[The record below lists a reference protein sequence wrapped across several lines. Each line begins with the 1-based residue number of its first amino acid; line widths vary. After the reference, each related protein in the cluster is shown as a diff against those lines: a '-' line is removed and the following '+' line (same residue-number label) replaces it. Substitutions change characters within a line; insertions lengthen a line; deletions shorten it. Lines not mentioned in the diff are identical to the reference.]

1 MANENLGAS
10 FSIDVT
16 ELKAGLAQAN
26 RLIRESE
33 SEFREAAAGMDDW
46 TKSQEGLEK
55 RQKSLNTQIDLQK
68 GKIENLVKQR
78 ELTIK
83 KMEEEGKTAEEIAKA
98 TDSVNQAITRESKQL
113 DKLKAELGKT
123 TKALDNLGE
132 ETEDAGKGFE
142 DLGDSAKDAGDG
154 FTVAKGA
161 AADLIANGISELIS
175 ACGDAVGELMNL
187 SAETEEYR
195 SSMAKLKTTFEE
207 NGKAVEDATSTYK
220 ELYSVFGEEDQAV
233 EAASHLAAL
242 TENEEEMAKW
252 QEILIGA
259 NARWGKSLPVENL
272 AEAANE
278 VSRTGILTGG
288 LTDAINWAADAN
300 ETYGVQLKKN
310 IDFTKLSEKELEKMT
325 KKQREEYEARK
336 AQFDAIEA
344 YNKKVSEATNAEEF
358 FQIALDECATEQE
371 RQALLMETLS
381 GLYSD
386 SATAYK
392 ENNKK
397 VIEARKATADYTE
410 IMAELGEEMQPT
422 TTKLTNFQTLL
433 AKKFAPVL
441 KKDVIPAIDDF
452 IDTISDDDA
461 IEGMVDGVSE
471 LAKTALPPLS
481 KAVKFCAE
489 NIDTLASVGGTAVT
503 VFAAFNAV
511 MKVSAA
517 VNAVQTAVA
526 GLSAGVGV
534 ATKMQV
540 GWNAAMSANPIGA
553 VLTAA
558 ALLTTGIIMLATS
571 LKDATES
578 TDLLSES
585 QRATVTAAEEAAEAY
600 RDEKKAADELA
611 GSQIA
616 NVDYVKNN
624 LLPQLESLVDENGKV
639 KKGEEERANFI
650 LGQLNQALGT
660 EYTQLSDIVDAN
672 GKIKESIYGVIE
684 AKKAQILLEAYEE
697 SYRLAVEKVAEAEKA
712 RAIQAQE
719 IAAQEAVYN
728 EAERIATEAR
738 MALTE
743 KAANVKSEAEGRML
757 AAEAD
762 RVMQLEANAEREKV
776 KLDEKTVAYD
786 NSEAALYQY
795 YKDISDYETANT
807 LLMKGETDKAVSYL
821 NNLSSGFQTAAST
834 AKLSADEQKK
844 VLEQQV
850 IDTEVN
856 AILMKEAY
864 ENGVEGVTEEMV
876 KTAEEQAEAAK
887 KEFHKVGGDITK
899 GIAEGAEKEEWTLTG
914 AIRGLIDSA
923 VSAARKRMDAH
934 SPSRLFEKE
943 VGKDMGLGVA
953 VGLRKSTS
961 AVVSAMQDQI
971 DAARGAYSVGSV
983 NLGNVSASGTSKS
996 GSHGLASGS
1005 LGGVVVNQVNNYS
1018 QAHSRYEIWQSEKNT
1033 ASAVKLALMGG

>member
-1 MANENLGAS
+1 MANETLGAS
-10 FSIDVT
+10 FSIDIT

-113 DKLKAELGKT
+113 DKLKSDLGKT
-123 TKALDNLGE
+123 TKALDELGE
-132 ETEDAGKGFE
+132 ETEDAEKGFK
-142 DLGDSAKDAGDG
+142 DLGDSAEDAGDG

-161 AADLIANGISELIS
+161 AADLISNGISALIS
-175 ACGDAVGELMNL
+175 SCKDAVSNLMSL
-187 SAETEEYR
+187 SEETEEYR

-207 NGKAVEDATSTYK
+207 NGKAVEDAVSTYK
-220 ELYSVFGEEDQAV
+220 ELYSVLGDEGQAS
-233 EAASHLAAL
+233 EAAMHLAAL
-242 TENEEEMAKW
+242 ADTEEEMAKW

-259 NARWGKSLPVENL
+259 NARWGASLPVEGL

-288 LTDAINWAADAN
+288 LTDAINWASDAN
-300 ETYGVQLKKN
+300 ETFGVKLKAN
-310 IDFTKLSEKELEKMT
+310 TEAN
-325 KKQREEYEARK
+325 EE
-336 AQFDAIEA
+336 F
-344 YNKKVSEATNAEEF
+344 NKKVQEATNAEEF
-358 FQIALDECATEQE
+358 FQIALDECNTEQE
-371 RQALLMETLS
+371 RQKLLTDTLIK
-381 GLYSD
+381 LYGE

-392 ENNKK
+392 ENNAS
-397 VIEARKATADYTE
+397 VIESRKATADYTE
-410 IMAELGEEMQPT
+410 VMAELGEEMQPT
-422 TTKLTNFQTLL
+422 TAKLTNLQTLL

-461 IEGMVDGVSE
+461 IEGMVDSVAE
-471 LAKTALPPLS
+471 LAKKALPPLS

-489 NIDTLASVGGTAVT
+489 NLDTLVTVGGTAVT
-503 VFAAFNAV
+503 VFTAFNAV

-517 VNAVQTAVA
+517 VNAAKTAIA
-526 GLSAGVGV
+526 GLSAGIGV
-534 ATKMQV
+534 ATKAQV

-553 VLTAA
+553 VLTAVG
-558 ALLTTGIIMLATS
+558 LLTTAIVLLSSKQKEATAS
-571 LKDATES
+571 A
-578 TDLLSES
+578 DLLTES
-585 QRATVTAAEEAAEAY
+585 QRATVTAAEDAAEAY

-611 GSQIA
+611 SAQMA
-616 NVDYVKNN
+616 NVDYVLYN
-624 LLPQLESLVDENGKV
+624 LLPQLKNLVDANGEV
-639 KKGEEERANFI
+639 KKGDEERAQFI
-650 LGQLNQALGT
+650 LNELNNALGT
-660 EYTQLSDIVDAN
+660 EYDKLSDIVSAN
-672 GKIKESIYGVIE
+672 GQIKDSIYAVID
-684 AKKAQILLEAYEE
+684 AKKAQILLETYED
-697 SYRLAVEKVAEAEKA
+697 SYRQAVENVAAAEKA

-719 IAAQEAVYN
+719 LVKQQD
-728 EAERIATEAR
+728 
-738 MALTE
+738 ALTMAQAE
-743 KAANVKSEAEGRML
+743 YDQVYADHIDAVLYGTGSEQLAANARINAA
-757 AAEAD
+757 AAELQA
-762 RVMQLEANAEREKV
+762 QKNNLEEKQ
-776 KLDEKTVAYD
+776 TAYD
-786 NSEAALYQY
+786 ESEAALYQY
-795 YKDISDYETANT
+795 YKDINDYQTAST
-807 LLMKGETDKAVSYL
+807 LIMEGSTSKALEYL
-821 NNLSSGFQTAAST
+821 NNLGTGFQTAAST

-864 ENGVEGVTEEMV
+864 ENGVEGVSEEMV
-876 KTAEEQAEAAK
+876 KTAAEQAENAK

-899 GIAEGAEKEEWTLTG
+899 GISEGAEKEEWSLTS
-914 AIRGLIDSA
+914 AMRGLIDRA

-943 VGKDMGLGVA
+943 VGRDMGLGVA

-971 DAARGAYSVGSV
+971 EAARGAYTVGSV
-983 NLGNVSASGTSKS
+983 NLGNVSASGMSKN
-996 GSHGLASGS
+996 GSQGLASGS

>member
-1 MANENLGAS
+1 MANETLGAS
-10 FSIDVT
+10 FSIDIT

-55 RQKSLNTQIDLQK
+55 RQKSLNTQIDIQK

-83 KMEEEGKTAEEIAKA
+83 KMEEEGKTADEIAKA

-113 DKLKAELGKT
+113 DKLKGELGKT
-123 TKALDNLGE
+123 TKALDELGE
-132 ETEDAGKGFE
+132 ETEDAEKGFE

-161 AADLIANGISELIS
+161 AADLIANGISALVS
-175 ACGDAVGELMNL
+175 SCKDAVGKLMSL
-187 SAETEEYR
+187 SEETEEYR

-207 NGKAVEDATSTYK
+207 NGKSVEEATATYK
-220 ELYSVFGEEDQAV
+220 ELYSVLGDEDQST

-242 TENEEEMAKW
+242 TETEEELAKW
-252 QEILIGA
+252 QDILIGA

-288 LTDAINWAADAN
+288 LTDAINWAADAG

-310 IDFTKLSEKELEKMT
+310 IKFTKLSEKELAKLT
-325 KKQREEYEARK
+325 KSQREEYEARK
-336 AQFDAIEA
+336 AQFDAIEE

-371 RQALLMETLS
+371 RQALIMETLS
-381 GLYSD
+381 DLYSD
-386 SATAYK
+386 SASDYK
-392 ENNKK
+392 KNNDS
-397 VIEARKATADYTE
+397 VIKARKATADYTE
-410 IMAELGEEMQPT
+410 VMAELGEEMQPVS
-422 TTKLTNFQTLL
+422 TKIKTLQTEL
-433 AKKFAPVL
+433 AKKLTPAL

-461 IEGMVDGVSE
+461 IDGLIDGISS

-489 NIDTLASVGGTAVT
+489 NIDTLATIGGTAVT

-511 MKVSAA
+511 MKVSAT
-517 VNAVQTAVA
+517 VNAVTTAVSA
-526 GLSAGVGV
+526 LSAGVGT

-553 VLTAA
+553 VLTAVG
-558 ALLTTGIIMLATS
+558 LLTAGIVLLS
-571 LKDATES
+571 NSQDDATKS
-578 TDLLSES
+578 VDLLNES

-600 RDEKKAADELA
+600 REEKEAADKLA
-611 GSQIA
+611 GSQMA
-616 NVDYVKNN
+616 NVDYVVNN
-624 LLPQLESLVDENGKV
+624 LLPQLSNLVDANGEV
-639 KKGEEERANFI
+639 KKGEEERAKFI
-650 LGQLNQALGT
+650 LNELNNALGT
-660 EYTQLSDIVDAN
+660 EYQQLSDIVGAN
-672 GKIKESIYGVIE
+672 GQIKDSIYAVIE
-684 AKKAQILLEAYEE
+684 AKRAQILLEAYEE

-719 IAAQEAVYN
+719 LAAQ
-728 EAERIATEAR
+728 AEIYAAKETAAQNARAALAEQVANAKTESEYR
-738 MALTE
+738 ALASVADGVTKME
-743 KAANVKSEAEGRML
+743 Q
-757 AAEAD
+757 AAEA
-762 RVMQLEANAEREKV
+762 EKK
-776 KLDEKTVAYD
+776 KLDELTTKYD
-786 NSEAALYQY
+786 ETESALYQY
-795 YKDISDYETANT
+795 YKDINDYQTASTLLAEGETA
-807 LLMKGETDKAVSYL
+807 KAVSYL
-821 NNLSSGFQTAAST
+821 NNLSTGFQTAAST
-834 AKLSADEQKK
+834 AKMSADEQKK

-856 AILMKEAY
+856 AILMKKAY
-864 ENGVEGVTEEMV
+864 EDGVEGVTEEMV
-876 KTAEEQAEAAK
+876 KTAEEQARKAK
-887 KEFHKVGGDITK
+887 SEFHKVGGDITK
-899 GIAEGAEKEEWTLTG
+899 GIAEGAEGETWTLTG
-914 AIRGLIDSA
+914 AMRTLIDKA
-923 VSAARKRMDAH
+923 VAAARKKMDAH

-943 VGKDMGLGVA
+943 VGRDMGLGVA
-953 VGLRKSTS
+953 VGVRKSTA

-983 NLGNVSASGTSKS
+983 NFGNISASGTNKN
-996 GSHGLASGS
+996 GSQGLASGS
-1005 LGGVVVNQVNNYS
+1005 AGGVVVNQVNNYS
-1018 QAHSRYEIWQSEKNT
+1018 QSHSRYEIWQSEKNT
-1033 ASAVKLALMGG
+1033 AAAVKLALMGG

>member
-1 MANENLGAS
+1 MANETLGAS
-10 FSIDVT
+10 FSIDIT

-98 TDSVNQAITRESKQL
+98 TDTVNQAITRESKQL

-123 TKALDNLGE
+123 TKALDELGE
-132 ETEDAGKGFE
+132 ETEDAEKGFE

-161 AADLIANGISELIS
+161 AADLIANGISTLIS
-175 ACGDAVGELMNL
+175 SCKDAVGALMNL

-207 NGKAVEDATSTYK
+207 NGKTVDEATATYK
-220 ELYSVFGEEDQAV
+220 ELYSVLGDEDQSL

-252 QEILIGA
+252 QEILIGT

-310 IDFTKLSEKELEKMT
+310 IEFTKLSEEELANMT
-325 KKQREEYEARK
+325 EKQREEYEARK
-336 AQFDAIEA
+336 AQFDAIEE
-344 YNKKVSEATNAEEF
+344 YNKKVSEATNAEEY

-381 GLYSD
+381 KLYGE

-392 ENNKK
+392 ENNAS
-397 VIEARKATADYTE
+397 VIESRKATADYTE
-410 IMAELGEEMQPT
+410 VMAELGEEMQPT
-422 TTKLTNFQTLL
+422 TTKLTNLQTLL

-441 KKDVIPAIDDF
+441 KKEVIPAIDDF
-452 IDTISDDDA
+452 IDTVSDDDA
-461 IEGMVDGVSE
+461 IEGMIDGVSD
-471 LAKTALPPLS
+471 LAKAALPPLS
-481 KAVKFCAE
+481 KAAKFCAE
-489 NIDTLASVGGTAVT
+489 NIGTLAKVGGTAVT
-503 VFAAFNAV
+503 VFSAFNAV
-511 MKVSAA
+511 MKVSGA
-517 VNAVQTAVA
+517 VNAAKTAIA
-526 GLSAGVGV
+526 ALSAGVGV
-534 ATKMQV
+534 ATKAQV

-553 VLTAA
+553 VLTAVG
-558 ALLTTGIIMLATS
+558 LLTAGIVLLSNAQD
-571 LKDATES
+571 DAKGS
-578 TDLLSES
+578 ADLLTES
-585 QRATVTAAEEAAEAY
+585 QRATVDAANEAAEAY
-600 RDEKKAADELA
+600 REEKAAADELA
-611 GSQIA
+611 GAQIA
-616 NVDYVKNN
+616 NVDYVANN
-624 LLPQLESLVDENGKV
+624 LLPQLENLVDENGKV
-639 KKGEEERANFI
+639 KKGEEERAQFI

-697 SYRLAVEKVAEAEKA
+697 SYRLAVEKVAEAEKT

-719 IAAQEAVYN
+719 IAAQEAVYL
-728 EAERIATEAR
+728 EAEKLAQDARLALNEKVANAKTEA
-738 MALTE
+738 E
-743 KAANVKSEAEGRML
+743 YRML
-757 AAEAD
+757 GAEAD
-762 RVMQLEANAEREKV
+762 RVASLEANAEREKV
-776 KLDEKTVAYD
+776 KLDDVQGKYD
-786 NSEAALYQY
+786 ESEAALYQY
-795 YKDISDYETANT
+795 YKDISDYQTANT
-807 LLMKGETDKAVSYL
+807 LLMQGETDKAVSYL

-864 ENGVEGVTEEMV
+864 QNGVEGVAEEMV
-876 KTAEEQAEAAK
+876 KTAEERANEAK
-887 KEFHKVGGDITK
+887 KEFEKVGGDITK
-899 GIAEGAEKEEWTLTG
+899 GIADGAEAEEWSLTK
-914 AIRGLIDSA
+914 AMRGLIDSA
-923 VSAARKRMDAH
+923 VAAARKRMDAH

-983 NLGNVSASGTSKS
+983 NLGNVNASGTSKNGS
-996 GSHGLASGS
+996 GGLASGS

-1018 QAHSRYEIWQSEKNT
+1018 QSHSRYEIWQSEKNT